1 MLKIGVKDVDIESL
15 IPNPRNPRQIE
26 SSIGPVAKS
35 IEEFGFLVPMV
46 VNENNVVLSGHA
58 RLAAAKSLGMAK
70 VPVIVA
76 KGLTKD
82 QETAF
87 MLADNRLSE
96 NASYN
101 TEQLS
106 ELLREL
112 ADASYDVLQ
121 TGFNEEEIEAF
132 ITSSTSEL
140 DDILGISDDDDEEE
154 GETLKEEESDMRHLH
169 RMVFLMTPDQKS
181 TILEAIDVT
190 KKSSEATMSNSEAL
204 TAICER
210 GANNETNS

>member
-1 MLKIGVKDVDIESL
+1 MNKIGVKNVDIESL

-26 SSIGPVAKS
+26 SSVGPVAKS

-46 VNENNVVLSGHA
+46 INEKNVVLSGHA
-58 RLAAAKSLGMAK
+58 RLAAAKSLGLDK

-76 KGLTKD
+76 KGLTKE

-106 ELLREL
+106 DLLKELT
-112 ADASYDVLQ
+112 DASYDVLQ

-132 ITSSTSEL
+132 ITSSTAEL
-140 DDILGISDDDDEEE
+140 DDILGLSDSDDDE
-154 GETLKEEESDMRHLH
+154 GEVLGEEDEESDMRHLH

-181 TILEAIDVT
+181 AVLEAIDVT
-190 KKSSEATMSNSEAL
+190 KKSSEAKLSNGEAL
-204 TAICER
+204 TVICMR
-210 GANNETNS
+210 GTETCT